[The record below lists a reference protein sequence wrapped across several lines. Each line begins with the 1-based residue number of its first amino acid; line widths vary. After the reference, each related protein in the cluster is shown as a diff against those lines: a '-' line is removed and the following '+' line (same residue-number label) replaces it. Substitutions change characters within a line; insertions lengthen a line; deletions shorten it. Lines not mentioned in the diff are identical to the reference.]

1 MTLVEEI
8 VARPGF
14 CFGMGPSLRQAPVF
28 DPHATAPLCIG
39 LAVLSAVRFMAHC
52 VMAVQLERSTAGEST
67 HPATLLG
74 TLFEL

>member
-8 VARPGF
+8 VARPSF
-14 CFGMGPSLRQAPVF
+14 CFGMGPSLRQAPVLTLT
-28 DPHATAPLCIG
+28 HCPLCIG

-52 VMAVQLERSTAGEST
+52 VMAVQLERSTAGQST
-67 HPATLLG
+67 HPAMLLG